1 MLGLLIR
8 QKILICFT
16 IDTSNRMKVYS
27 FFFCFV
33 SICLLLSS
41 VPACQIH
48 CGPGS
53 WQLEAC
59 ISSEEEKE
67 FKSQKGPKYGSQNS
81 GSTPWS
87 GGAASREPILRSEL
101 EAIRRTVG
109 VLDGSNRY
117 TEKHNSTRNQ

>member
-1 MLGLLIR
+1 M
-8 QKILICFT
+8 
-16 IDTSNRMKVYS
+16 
-27 FFFCFV
+27 
-33 SICLLLSS
+33 LLSS

-48 CGPGS
+48 CGPPGS
-53 WQLEAC
+53 PAALHIEAC
-59 ISSEEEKE
+59 IGGAK
-67 FKSQKGPKYGSQNS
+67 KVPKFGSQNS

-87 GGAASREPILRSEL
+87 GGAASGEPILRSEL